1 MRPVQHT
8 SRGQSAAQKGTAADM
23 GTNVVR
29 RPEITMLAPA
39 RKNALVQAAHAPV
52 SPGRLDHGGAGDV

>member
-1 MRPVQHT
+1 
-8 SRGQSAAQKGTAADM
+8 M